1 MDMTDS
7 QLIGAIKLAYD
18 AHECQ
23 RDKAGVPYFMHVMRV
38 MKNSSSYYSGVD
50 VIRLQIVGILH
61 DIVEDTKISFDKIY
75 SIFKDDLLIEAL
87 KLVTK
92 GDSENYADY
101 LYRIKTAENIA
112 ASSLACAVKL
122 ADLSDNAD
130 RNRISQITEVDE
142 RRFRKYAYAY
152 RYLSE
157 TNECMLDY
165 NLGRLREFL
174 KSR

>member
-1 MDMTDS
+1 MS
-7 QLIGAIKLAYD
+7 VIVAIK
-18 AHECQ
+18 E
-23 RDKAGVPYFMHVMRV
+23 
-38 MKNSSSYYSGVD
+38 N
-50 VIRLQIVGILH
+50 
-61 DIVEDTKISFDKIY
+61 DIVYMGADTQST
-75 SIFKDDLLIEAL
+75 A
-87 KLVTK
+87 
-92 GDSENYADY
+92 GDY